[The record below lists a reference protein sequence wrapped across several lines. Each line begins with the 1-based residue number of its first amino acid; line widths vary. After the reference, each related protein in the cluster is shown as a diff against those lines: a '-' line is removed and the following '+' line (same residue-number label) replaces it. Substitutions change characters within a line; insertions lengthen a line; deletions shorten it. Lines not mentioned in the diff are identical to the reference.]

1 MIIELPNKEELEFP
15 DDTPPEV
22 MRNAIHKHYPEYA
35 AMYKGS
41 STPESKENL
50 TENQEDRDAILRYG
64 IKDPL
69 AGLAQLGHGLLNA
82 PHNIA
87 GLFSEKLASH
97 IPKQDEFNYSEALGI
112 PEDQKNLADKLIQF
126 APELGVSLGLPAT
139 RLGKLG
145 EVIDKLPGWGK
156 YLKAGLGNAISQGGF
171 AATQSPEPGKAA
183 LEAGAITAPFSA
195 LSKAV
200 ESGNPTVRNVGR
212 VLGGLGAGGLG
223 YYGAKSL
230 GAPES
235 AADLSAIL
243 LGALG
248 AKGGNLERRV
258 REDMLKGVK
267 GTDYQDVLN
276 AGERL
281 GVHVRPSEASGNPYA
296 AGMEAAI
303 GKSPQGSQKLYES
316 GQKRS
321 AAEEKSIEDLF
332 GNIFP
337 KKLEEQKNSLYKM
350 ADTTEIPQS
359 TLDQFK
365 DNEIF
370 KDALK
375 DVKSEA
381 AYREKLKGV
390 PENSVEYLNQ
400 IKEAMDD
407 MIEKAPKKQ
416 GRIIRDTKNRL
427 ISELDKVS
435 PEYKQARQL
444 AERGIV
450 RKEIEDLFNK
460 KDETG
465 TNLFKSLLSNKRD
478 YSDLQKKFKRLEE
491 TASTPEQVESMK
503 KAQQQLED
511 MKLVFGRLIPT
522 PTARTAAALGRQNAA
537 QEGNLTGT
545 AKQYLHKLLHSDKY
559 DVAAVKLITNPKWA
573 DELNKL
579 GEITKKDKL
588 MAAFHNL
595 LGKAAAQEIAQ

>member
-1 MIIELPNKEELEFP
+1 MARRVKLPDGRIGNFP
-15 DDTPPEV
+15 DDMSDSEIESVLQKQFP
-22 MRNAIHKHYPEYA
+22 
-35 AMYKGS
+35 
-41 STPESKENL
+41 PESKENP
-50 TENQEDRDAILRYG
+50 TEPPKSQDQQEHDAAVRYG

-69 AGLAQLGHGLLNA
+69 AGLANLGHGLLNA

-87 GLFSEKLASH
+87 ALFSEKLASH

-195 LSKAV
+195 LSEAV
-200 ESGNPTVRNVGR
+200 KSGNPTVRNVGR

-230 GAPES
+230 GAPEP

-248 AKGGNLERRV
+248 SRGGSTDRRV
-258 REDMLKGVK
+258 RENMLKGVE
-267 GTDYQDVLN
+267 GTSYQEPLE
-276 AGERL
+276 ASKRL
-281 GVHVRPSEASGNPYA
+281 GLTYITPAEASGNPFT
-296 AGMEAAI
+296 GGVQGSI
-303 GKSPQGSQKLYES
+303 GKTEGGAKLLYEKGKERAGS
-316 GQKRS
+316 
-321 AAEEKSIEDLF
+321 EENAIENLF

-337 KKLEEQKNSLYKM
+337 KKLEERKNALYKS
-350 ADTTEIPQS
+350 AEPIEVPEQE
-359 TLDQFK
+359 LEKLK

-370 KDALK
+370 KSAMAH
-375 DVKSEA
+375 VQREP

-390 PENSVEYLNQ
+390 PKNSIEYLNQ

-407 MIEKAPKKQ
+407 MIEKAPKKEAA
-416 GRIIRDTKNRL
+416 IIRNTKN
-427 ISELDKVS
+427 ELTAVADKVS
-435 PEYKQARQL
+435 PEYKEARQL

-450 RKEIEDLFNK
+450 RREIEDLFNK

-478 YSDLQKKFKRLEE
+478 YNDLQNKFNRLEK
-491 TASTPEQVESMK
+491 TASTPEQIESMK
-503 KAQQQLED
+503 SAQQQLED
-511 MKLVFGRLIPT
+511 MKLIFGRLINV
-522 PTARTAAALGRQNAA
+522 PTAKTAEALARGSMSKERSTAQAAMKYL
-537 QEGNLTGT
+537 QE
-545 AKQYLHKLLHSDKY
+545 LLSGGKY
-559 DVAAVKLITNPKWA
+559 DKAAVELITNPKWS
-573 DELNKL
+573 DELDKL